1 MESVFKSLRKMAI
14 ETDKTL
20 EKCPSGTQTEMVYKD
35 KKYLIERIEKYLN
48 SYEWLKHNEYK
59 DKIKFYIE
67 NGYDYDAFCEHFGIK
82 YQNARSTIRYAG
94 NQFKEKIGENT
105 IALLKL
111 DKIQEAK
118 ASFEVASGN
127 IKVKDYLLK
136 EFAEFM
142 PDRKFGVYKLEDCKE
157 ELEILRVMSSIMAD
171 YYADIMDKNKMAYL
185 VNLIEGKSR
194 KADML
199 RPYLIGLMS
208 YKYTADEVIE
218 AEKNIDYEN
227 LYY

>member
-14 ETDKTL
+14 ETEKTL
-20 EKCPSGTQTEMVYKD
+20 EKCPCGSQTEIMFKD
-35 KKYLIERIEKYLN
+35 KKYLIESIETYLK
-48 SYEWLKHNEYK
+48 SYEWLKQKNIKE
-59 DKIKFYIE
+59 KIQFYID
-67 NGYDYDAFCEHFGIK
+67 NGYDYDLFCEHFGIPYVAAK
-82 YQNARSTIRYAG
+82 NTVYYASK
-94 NQFKEKIGENT
+94 QFKEKIGANT

-118 ASFEVASGN
+118 ASFKVASGN
-127 IKVKDYLLK
+127 IKVKEYLFE
-136 EFAEFM
+136 EFAQYL
-142 PDRKFGVYKLEDCKE
+142 PQKKFGVYKLKDCKE
-157 ELEILRVMSSIMAD
+157 ELEILRVMSKVMAD
-171 YYADIMDKNKMAYL
+171 YHADIMDVNKMAFL